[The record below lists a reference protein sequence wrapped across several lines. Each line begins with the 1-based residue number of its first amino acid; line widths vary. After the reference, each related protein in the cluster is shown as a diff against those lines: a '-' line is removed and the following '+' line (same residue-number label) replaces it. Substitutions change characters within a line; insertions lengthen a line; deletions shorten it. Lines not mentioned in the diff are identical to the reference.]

1 MKKFYRSLDD
11 KFIAGICGGISKLTN
26 IDSFI
31 WRLIF
36 VGLIFTPFPIIIVYI
51 ITTFITESI
60 HWRD

>member
-1 MKKFYRSLDD
+1 
-11 KFIAGICGGISKLTN
+11 
-26 IDSFI
+26 
-31 WRLIF
+31 LIF